1 MPTPVEGVRTPE
13 VQALG
18 SAVVDAQTFTA
29 RALRISY
36 VQAKDL
42 LTLEGDGWTDA
53 ELFRQ
58 LQIGG
63 PTNRTASQR
72 IEYRPKTQELKL
84 IAGHNMDLNAIPGQ
98 GVEMTHARRV
108 LPSP

>member
-1 MPTPVEGVRTPE
+1 MRCDHLWVAEMPTPVEGRRTPE
-13 VQALG
+13 IQALG
-18 SAVVDAQTFTA
+18 SGVVEAQTFVA
-29 RALRISY
+29 KAARISY

-63 PTNRTASQR
+63 AANRVASQR
-72 IEYRPKTQELKL
+72 IEYRPKTQELKVNN
-84 IAGHNMDLNAIPGQ
+84 AHSMDFNAIPPGK
-98 GVEMTHARRV
+98 AWK
-108 LPSP
+108 